1 MAFLRLRQEPHA
13 DLPDGRLLQLRVD
26 VVQLPPAWLDRP
38 DWWWRRVAAAA
49 NSRGDRGHSCGGR
62 AMFATWATAATAF
75 VAVKTRAISAV
86 ETWKTAVV
94 HSQVDRDE
102 DSSIPH
108 TRPTA

>member
-1 MAFLRLRQEPHA
+1 
-13 DLPDGRLLQLRVD
+13 
-26 VVQLPPAWLDRP
+26 
-38 DWWWRRVAAAA
+38 
-49 NSRGDRGHSCGGR
+49 
-62 AMFATWATAATAF
+62 MFATWATAATAF